1 VVARSG
7 RSTTPPNVLILRSA
21 SLWTAGTGTLALAG
35 WLAHVWDLTSVV
47 PGLPAMVPLTAV
59 GLALAG
65 TALWLVQAPDA
76 APARSVAG
84 RLAAAAVAGLGAVVL
99 AEYVSGVDL
108 RVDRLLFAGMVR
120 VHGAGGEFPGRPSP
134 HTAAA
139 FLAIGLA
146 LALLDTHTPGGRF
159 PSSVLAPLAATIA
172 LTALLGYVYGVG
184 YLRGLSRVT
193 GMAVHTAFGVLVLTV
208 GILAARPD
216 RPVVRA
222 FTSTGPGGTLAR
234 RIAPAL
240 LLLPFLVGLLAAG
253 GRAGHDVAL
262 AVTITTAATF
272 VVLTAVVAVTVHG
285 LDAAD
290 AAGRRLVGEL
300 RRQRDFDASLLA
312 SMHEGVIVLN
322 ATARIVEVNPRFC
335 EMIGYPRE
343 EVVGRA
349 PPWPWWPD
357 DEATRLAEPLTGL
370 LERGERHGTE
380 TVVRRPDGTEL
391 TLLAHSAPLPA
402 GDGQDPLFLS
412 TVVDITE
419 RKLAEAERERLKV
432 AAERERMER
441 QHHQSQRLESLG
453 QLAGGVAHDFNNLLA
468 VILNYAAFVEEEV
481 GGAADDGV
489 PGRWTE
495 VRGDVEQIRR
505 AAERATA
512 LTHQLLAFGR
522 REVVQPRL
530 LNLNDVV
537 ADVEQLLHRTLGEH
551 IDLRTSLAPEL
562 RPVLADP
569 GQIEQVL
576 INLAVN
582 ARDAMPGGGSLRI
595 DTGNLTVD
603 EAYAAH
609 RVGLATGPHVRLRV
623 SDTGTGMPA
632 NVLDHAFEPFFTTKP
647 KGQGTGLGLATV
659 YGIITQAEGH
669 AEIHSELGLGTTI
682 TALLPSTDAPT
693 EPVGRDPVGHRTRGG
708 ETVLLVEDEDAMREV
723 TRRILARNGYRVMTA
738 SRGAEAVEI
747 AHRIEGIQLLITD
760 VVMPGM
766 LGKEVA
772 AQVQAARPAIP
783 VLYMSGY
790 AHPVLASQ
798 GTLDPGVILIGKP
811 FSEPAL
817 LDKVREVLDGTG

>member
-21 SLWTAGTGTLALAG
+21 SLWTAGTGGLALAG

-99 AEYVSGVDL
+99 ADYVSGVDL

-380 TVVRRPDGTEL
+380 TVVRRPDGIEL

-551 IDLRTSLAPEL
+551 IDLQTSLAPEL

-693 EPVGRDPVGHRTRGG
+693 EPVGRDPVGRRTRGG